1 MQDLQE
7 VTHEI
12 HYETFRSERLQLKT
26 SEKQRKLIEEKDNE
40 VKKRSRRFLSS
51 KIIFISSVSASSNA
65 SDAIENAKS
74 IIEII
79 NICFLFLFLV
89 LSVLYK

>member
-26 SEKQRKLIEEKDNE
+26 NEKQRKLIEEKDNE
-40 VKKRSRRFLSS
+40 VKKRAT
-51 KIIFISSVSASSNA
+51 FISS
-65 SDAIENAKS
+65 K
-74 IIEII
+74 
-79 NICFLFLFLV
+79 LFLI
-89 LSVLYK
+89 